1 MPNMKRHEKDS
12 LGSIDVPNHALWGAQ
27 TQRSVLNFAIGD
39 EVIPIEIIHAIAQ
52 IKASA
57 ALVNSHL
64 GLISSEIAKFITDA
78 SVEIIEGKHND
89 QFPLKVWQ
97 TGSGTQT
104 NMNVNEV
111 ISNIASKRLNNP
123 LGSHIPLHPNDHV
136 NRSQST
142 NDVFPAAIQ
151 IATIK
156 TIKDKLIPEL
166 KKLIDVLH
174 QKSVEWNDII
184 KIGRTHL
191 QDAVPLTLG
200 QEVSAWE
207 SQLEASLRRIEINL
221 KELYPLPLGGTAIGT
236 GLNTPENF
244 DTLIAQEIS
253 KATNLPFEIAANK
266 FAIMASHDGLVN
278 TMSQLKLL
286 AVTLLKI
293 VNDIRLLACGP
304 RAGLSELKLPA
315 NEPGSSIMP
324 GKINPTQCEAMA
336 MVCTQIIG
344 LDTSVSIAGSGGHL
358 QMNVYK
364 PLIGYNILKSI
375 NLIQSACKSCRE
387 NMIEGIQPNKP
398 QIKQY
403 LENSLMLV
411 TALAPAIGYEKASQ
425 IAQLAHDKNLSLRQ
439 AANQL
444 NYIDQEEFDNLIN
457 PKSMLGPEK
466 NN

>member
-1 MPNMKRHEKDS
+1 MKRLEKDS
-12 LGSIDVPNHALWGAQ
+12 LGTIDVPKDALWGAQ
-27 TQRSVLNFAIGD
+27 TQRSILNFAIGD
-39 EVIPIEIIHAIAQ
+39 ELIPLEIIHAIAQ

-57 ALVNSHL
+57 AQVNNHL
-64 GLISSEIAKFITDA
+64 GLINSEITDCITKASSEIID
-78 SVEIIEGKHND
+78 GKHND
-89 QFPLKVWQ
+89 QFPLKIWQ

-123 LGSHIPLHPNDHV
+123 LGGHDPLHPNDHV
-136 NRSQST
+136 NLSQST

-151 IATIK
+151 IATVITLK
-156 TIKDKLIPEL
+156 EILIPEL
-166 KKLIDVLH
+166 EKLIDLFN
-174 QKSVEWNDII
+174 QKSKEWKDII

-200 QEVSAWE
+200 QEVSAWGA
-207 SQLEASLRRIEINL
+207 QLETALKRIEMNL
-221 KELYPLPLGGTAIGT
+221 IELYPLPLGGTAIGT
-236 GLNTPENF
+236 GLNTPKNF
-244 DTLIAQEIS
+244 DNLIANDIARKTS
-253 KATNLPFEIAANK
+253 LPFETATNK

-293 VNDIRLLACGP
+293 FNDLRLLSCGP
-304 RAGLSELKLPA
+304 RAGFSELQLPA

-344 LDTSVSIAGSGGHL
+344 MDTSVSIAGSGGHL

-375 NLIQSACKSCRE
+375 HLIQNASKSCRE
-387 NMIEGIQPNKP
+387 NMIKGIQPNKP
-398 QIKQY
+398 KIKQY

-411 TALAPAIGYEKASQ
+411 TALAPSIGYEKASK
-425 IAQLAHDKNLSLRQ
+425 IAQLAHDNNLSLRE
-439 AANQL
+439 ASNQL
-444 NYIDQEEFDNLIN
+444 NYINQEEFDNLVD
-457 PKSMLGPEK
+457 PKSMVEH
-466 NN
+466 N

>member
-1 MPNMKRHEKDS
+1 MSNMKRLEKDS
-12 LGSIDVPNHALWGAQ
+12 LGSIDVPKDALWGAQ
-27 TQRSVLNFAIGD
+27 TQRSILNFPIGD
-39 EVIPIEIIHAIAQ
+39 EVIPHEIIHAIAQ

-57 ALVNSHL
+57 ARVNNSL
-64 GLISSEIAKFITDA
+64 GLINEEITEFITEASSEIM
-78 SVEIIEGKHND
+78 EGKHND

-111 ISNIASKRLNNP
+111 ISNIASRRLNNP
-123 LGSHIPLHPNDHV
+123 LGSHKPLHPNDHV

-151 IATIK
+151 IATII
-156 TIKDKLIPEL
+156 TLKDKLIPEL
-166 KKLIDVLH
+166 NKLVNVFQ
-174 QKSVEWNDII
+174 QKSREWKDII

-200 QEVSAWE
+200 QEVSAWGA
-207 SQLEASLRRIEINL
+207 QLESALGRIEVNL
-221 KELYPLPLGGTAIGT
+221 TELYPLPLGGTAIGT
-236 GLNTPENF
+236 GINTPENF
-244 DTLIAQEIS
+244 DNLIALDIAR
-253 KATNLPFEIAANK
+253 KTNLPFKTATNK

-278 TMSQLKLL
+278 IMSQLKLL
-286 AVTLLKI
+286 AVSLLKI
-293 VNDIRLLACGP
+293 VNDLRLLSCGP
-304 RAGLSELKLPA
+304 RAGLSELQLPA

-344 LDTSVSIAGSGGHL
+344 MDTSVSIAGSGGHL

-375 NLIQSACKSCRE
+375 NLLQNACKSCRE

-398 QIKQY
+398 KIKEY

-411 TALAPAIGYEKASQ
+411 TALAPSIGYEKASK
-425 IAQLAHDKNLSLRQ
+425 IAQLAHEKNLSLRQ
-439 AANQL
+439 ASNQL
-444 NYIDQEEFDNLIN
+444 SYIDQEEFDTLID
-457 PKSMLGPEK
+457 PKSMIGG
-466 NN
+466 N

>member
-1 MPNMKRHEKDS
+1 MKRLEKDS
-12 LGSIDVPNHALWGAQ
+12 LGSIDVPEDALWGAQ
-27 TQRSVLNFAIGD
+27 TQRSIINFAIGD
-39 EVIPIEIIHAIAQ
+39 ELIPLEIIHAIAQ

-57 ALVNSHL
+57 ARVNNHL
-64 GLISSEIAKFITDA
+64 GLINTDIKNFITKASSEIIK
-78 SVEIIEGKHND
+78 GKHND

-111 ISNIASKRLNNP
+111 ISNIAAKRLNKP
-123 LGSHIPLHPNDHV
+123 LGSHDPLHPNDHV

-151 IATIK
+151 IATII
-156 TIKDKLIPEL
+156 TLKDKLIPEL
-166 KKLIDVLH
+166 EKLIDLFH
-174 QKSVEWNDII
+174 QRSKDWKDII

-207 SQLEASLRRIEINL
+207 AQLETALERIEINL
-221 KELYPLPLGGTAIGT
+221 KELYPLPLGGTAVGT
-236 GLNTPENF
+236 GINTPENF
-244 DTLIAQEIS
+244 DNLITLDIA
-253 KATNLPFEIAANK
+253 KKTNLPFETATNK

-278 TMSQLKLL
+278 MMSQLKLL

-293 VNDIRLLACGP
+293 VNDLRLLSCGP
-304 RAGLSELKLPA
+304 RAGLAELQLPT

-344 LDTSVSIAGSGGHL
+344 MDMSVSIAGSGGHL

-364 PLIGYNILKSI
+364 PLIGYNILQSI
-375 NLIQSACKSCRE
+375 KLLQNACKSCRK
-387 NMIEGIQPNKP
+387 NMIEGIRPNEPK
-398 QIKQY
+398 IKQY

-411 TALAPAIGYEKASQ
+411 TALAPSIGYEKASK

-444 NYIDQEEFDNLIN
+444 KYIDQEEFDNLIN
-457 PKSMLGPEK
+457 PKSMIEYD
-466 NN
+466 

>member
-1 MPNMKRHEKDS
+1 MSNMKRLEKDS
-12 LGSIDVPNHALWGAQ
+12 LGSIDVPKDALWGAQ
-27 TQRSVLNFAIGD
+27 TQRSILNFAIGD
-39 EVIPIEIIHAIAQ
+39 EVMPLEIIHAIAQ

-57 ALVNSHL
+57 ARVNNHL
-64 GLISSEIAKFITDA
+64 GLINNEVAKFITEA
-78 SVEIIEGKHND
+78 SSEIIEGKHND

-111 ISNIASKRLNNP
+111 ISNIASKRSNRP
-123 LGSHIPLHPNDHV
+123 LGSHSPLHPNDHV

-151 IATIK
+151 IATLIALQ
-156 TIKDKLIPEL
+156 DKLIPEL
-166 KKLIDVLH
+166 KKLIDLLH
-174 QKSVEWNDII
+174 QKSQEWNDII

-200 QEVSAWE
+200 QETSAWGA
-207 SQLEASLRRIEINL
+207 QLETALGRIEINL
-221 KELYPLPLGGTAIGT
+221 KELYPLPLGGTALGT
-236 GLNTPENF
+236 GLNAPKNF
-244 DTLIAQEIS
+244 DNLIALDLAKKI
-253 KATNLPFEIAANK
+253 NLPFTTASNK
-266 FAIMASHDGLVN
+266 FAIMASHDGLVSIM
-278 TMSQLKLL
+278 TQLKLL

-293 VNDIRLLACGP
+293 VNDLRLLSCGP
-304 RAGLSELKLPA
+304 RAGLSELQLPS

-344 LDTSVSIAGSGGHL
+344 MDTSVSLAGSGGHL

-375 NLIQSACKSCRE
+375 NLIQTACKSCRE
-387 NMIEGIQPNKP
+387 NMIQGIQPNKSK
-398 QIKQY
+398 IKHY

-411 TALAPAIGYEKASQ
+411 TALAPSIGYEKASK
-425 IAQLAHDKNLSLRQ
+425 IAQLAYDKNLSLRQ
-439 AANQL
+439 ASNEL
-444 NYIDQEEFDNLIN
+444 NYINQEEFDNLIN
-457 PKSMLGPEK
+457 PKSMIGP
-466 NN
+466 N

>member
-1 MPNMKRHEKDS
+1 MSNMKRLEKDS
-12 LGSIDVPNHALWGAQ
+12 LGSIDVPEDALWGAQ
-27 TQRSVLNFAIGD
+27 TQRSIINFAIGD
-39 EVIPIEIIHAIAQ
+39 ELIPLEIIHAIAQ

-57 ALVNSHL
+57 ARVNNHL
-64 GLISSEIAKFITDA
+64 GLINTDIKNFITKASSEIIK
-78 SVEIIEGKHND
+78 GKHND

-111 ISNIASKRLNNP
+111 ISNIAAKRLNKP
-123 LGSHIPLHPNDHV
+123 LGSHDPLHPNDHV

-151 IATIK
+151 IATVI
-156 TIKDKLIPEL
+156 TIKNKLIPEL
-166 KKLIDVLH
+166 KKMIDILH
-174 QKSVEWNDII
+174 QKSREWKDII

-200 QEVSAWE
+200 QEISAWE
-207 SQLEASLRRIEINL
+207 AQLETALGRIEINL

-244 DTLIAQEIS
+244 DKLITIDIAKQI
-253 KATNLPFEIAANK
+253 KLPFETAKNK
-266 FAIMASHDGLVN
+266 FAIMSSHDGLVN
-278 TMSQLKLL
+278 IMSQLKLL
-286 AVTLLKI
+286 AVTFLKI
-293 VNDIRLLACGP
+293 VNDLRLLSCGP
-304 RAGLSELKLPA
+304 RAGLSELQLPA

-344 LDTSVSIAGSGGHL
+344 MDTSVSIAGSGGHL

-364 PLIGYNILKSI
+364 PLIGYNLLKSI

-387 NMIEGIQPNKP
+387 NMIEGIQPNKIR
-398 QIKQY
+398 IKQY

-411 TALAPAIGYEKASQ
+411 TALTPSIGYEKASE
-425 IAQLAHDKNLSLRQ
+425 IAQLAHKRNLSLRE
-439 AANQL
+439 ASNQL
-444 NYIDQEEFDNLIN
+444 NYIDEKEFDNLVN
-457 PKSMLGPEK
+457 PKSMIK
-466 NN
+466 DN